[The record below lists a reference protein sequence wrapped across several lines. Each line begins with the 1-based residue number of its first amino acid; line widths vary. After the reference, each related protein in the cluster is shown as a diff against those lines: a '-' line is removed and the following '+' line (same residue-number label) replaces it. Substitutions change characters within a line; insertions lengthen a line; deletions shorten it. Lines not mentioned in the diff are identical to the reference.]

1 MGHNGSISTSGGV
14 LIMFKNPIDAAT
26 EQLLP
31 TPNLNTQMYGQM
43 GQSAP
48 APQPQEKPKGVGEIL
63 QNPAVSNALLRMG
76 GTILQAN
83 GAGQAFG
90 QSLGLGLNAG
100 MTEYQRQQAM
110 AEEKKTAEQE
120 HMFKMMQEQRQ
131 AQEMQRKLRAD
142 RVGEANKQVMVGEG
156 GEMMP
161 NEVLQRMNVQKALAG
176 RTSIN
181 NNVSSGQGQFPALG
195 KFQEEIAKGTAAQ
208 VNQGVEDNELLA
220 RQNASY
226 ATAVNLL
233 DQNPDMYVG
242 VGAEGLNRMKGVFA
256 NAGLLSE
263 EAAKEVGNFSVL
275 ASRIQDNTMDKTQKL
290 KGALSDKES
299 ERAETAAGAFGTTP
313 DGLKN
318 TMRLNTRLNEIEIDR
333 NNRKQEFAFKNN
345 GSLSGF
351 NKWYQAQEDRPTVDE
366 SFLTPKR
373 ESKRLKFNPETG
385 ELE

>member
-1 MGHNGSISTSGGV
+1 
-14 LIMFKNPIDAAT
+14 MFKNPIDAAT